1 MGGNVWG
8 GNILGGASGIPAKGD
23 SVVIVSLEEI
33 IEGKYSLVYAHPGAF
48 LSISNGTAILSAF
61 ERDLTVS
68 CIAFDESHMVL

>member
-33 IEGKYSLVYAHPGAF
+33 IEGKYSLVYAHPEA
-48 LSISNGTAILSAF
+48 SEHIIWNSNI
-61 ERDLTVS
+61 E
-68 CIAFDESHMVL
+68 CI